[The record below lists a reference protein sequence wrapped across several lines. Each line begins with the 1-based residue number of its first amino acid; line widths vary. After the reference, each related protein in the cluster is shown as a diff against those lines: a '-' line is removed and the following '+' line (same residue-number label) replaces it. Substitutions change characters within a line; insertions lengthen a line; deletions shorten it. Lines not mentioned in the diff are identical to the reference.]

1 MNMNFATNPY
11 NIFPWGTQNQ
21 YPNPWFNVANQ
32 YTPRNLQDLI
42 RWVKY
47 ITLQSPT
54 VTEVIRK
61 FSTYPITD
69 FIIDSKSEK
78 LTKEYETLFKSLKLK
93 EVLQNIGFQYWT
105 LGNVFVSLYFP
116 INRSLKCTNCNSA
129 YLAKTAKWARFSK
142 FKFMG
147 ECPKCHVQG
156 DLEVSD
162 TKSYAIEDLNV
173 ILWDPQDISTEHNP
187 LTGETNYYYTI
198 PKHIR
203 NEIIRGNRLFVDSI
217 PMQVIDAVRKNE
229 DFLFDK
235 RNFFHMKNIS
245 TGGSVDGVAI
255 PPFLSLFSL
264 VFYQATLRRANE
276 AVAMEYIAPLRIVS
290 PTANGSTDPIM
301 AASMRKFK
309 EEIERAFQ
317 RHKQDPNYVM
327 VSPLP
332 LQYQL
337 AGGEGKT
344 LLVSQELEQSE
355 QQLLLSLG
363 VSQELLSGTTNWT
376 SSHVG
381 LRLLENSL
389 QHYTTRLNE
398 IVEWVTTKVAT
409 YLSYEDVSVE
419 LTPVKLLDDDAFRQ
433 TVTDLF
439 SAKEVSKQTLFETLG
454 LDISEES
461 DRQIKEAGMRA
472 AQDVKAQIES
482 EVAQYLASRKAYS
495 EISGTEEYQAAIK
508 KAAGYV
514 QQLQAVDPNTQQQL
528 LLQLKAEDFS
538 MWLLVEKLLY
548 DAQSPGG
555 LMEQPEN
562 EQGQDETQDPQNQ
575 QEQTQNANDS
585 RNGAVSGQ
593 EGQ

>member
-1 MNMNFATNPY
+1 MDMNYANNPY
-11 NIFPWGTQNQ
+11 NIFPWGMQNQ

-69 FIIDSKSEK
+69 LIIDTKSEK
-78 LTKEYETLFKSLKLK
+78 TKGNYEELFRSLKMK

-116 INRSLKCTNCNSA
+116 INRSLKCNSCGSL
-129 YLAKTAKWARFSK
+129 YPAKNAKWARFAK

-147 ECPKCHVQG
+147 TCPKCGNQG
-156 DLEVSD
+156 DLEILDS
-162 TKSYAIEDLNV
+162 KSYSIEDLNV
-173 ILWDPQDISTEHNP
+173 IIWDPADISTEHNP
-187 LTGETNYYYTI
+187 LTGETNYYYSI

-203 NEIIRGNRLFVDSI
+203 TEIIRGNRLFVDTI
-217 PMQVIDAVRKNE
+217 PLQVIEAVRKNE
-229 DFLFDK
+229 DFKFDR
-235 RNFFHMKNIS
+235 RNFFHMRNIS

-276 AVAMEYIAPLRIVS
+276 AVAMEYIAPMRIVS
-290 PTANGSTDPIM
+290 PTANGSTDPVM
-301 AASMRKFK
+301 ASSMRKFK
-309 EEIERAFQ
+309 EEIEKAFK

-344 LLVSQELEQSE
+344 LLVSQELDQTE

-381 LRLLENSL
+381 LRLLENTLS
-389 QHYTTRLNE
+389 HYTTRLNE
-398 IVEWVTTKVAT
+398 MIEWIMTKVTT
-409 YLSYEDVSVE
+409 YMSYETVDVE
-419 LTPVKLLDDDAFRQ
+419 LTPVKLLDDDSFRQ
-433 TVTDLF
+433 TVAELF
-439 SAKEVSKQTLFETLG
+439 SNQQVSKQTLYETLG
-454 LDISEES
+454 LDLNKEIE
-461 DRQIKEAGMRA
+461 RQVKEAGMESSMQVR
-472 AQDVKAQIES
+472 AQIES

-495 EISGTEEYQAAIK
+495 EVSGTEEYQAAIK
-508 KAAGYV
+508 KASAYV
-514 QQLQAVDPNTQQQL
+514 QQLQEISPLEQQQM

-538 MWLLVEKLLY
+538 MWLLVQNLKSKQQPQEP
-548 DAQSPGG
+548 QEE
-555 LMEQPEN
+555 EQ
-562 EQGQDETQDPQNQ
+562 QPQEQ
-575 QEQTQNANDS
+575 QEQEPTDGNDTGNS
-585 RNGAVSGQ
+585 TSSAQ
-593 EGQ
+593 T